1 MHSTKFT
8 SLAQAAD
15 DRGTVVVSVVEDVAA
30 NADANTILGAVI
42 LQGERKVP
50 DTDIVRPVFTFARF
64 SIGARGAVAFDGE
77 QDVHGNLSKAFK
89 FLSDYTLDRR
99 PMVFLE
105 DGTEV
110 VSNDGEK
117 STPVTA

>member
-15 DRGTVVVSVVEDVAA
+15 ERAQVVVSVVEDVAA
-30 NADANTILGAVI
+30 NAESSAILGAVI
-42 LQGERKVP
+42 LQGERIVP

-64 SIGARGAVAFDGE
+64 VISSEGDVAFEGE
-77 QDVHGNLSKAFK
+77 QDTFGNLSKAFK

-105 DGTEV
+105 DGSEI
-110 VSNDGEK
+110 VSEDGEK
-117 STPVTA
+117 STPAAA